1 MSLICAQEKHEKKM
15 SYVLEETPSHV
26 GTTHV
31 PEEASNFGTIALVGG
46 LVVLVLVV
54 MMIISRQ
61 QVEPHL
67 LEPHYVHVPP
77 PQTAIASTVE
87 TSSCSVSSRW
97 SIRHCSQC
105 DMSSRECLLAFLCD
119 TNSCSIL
126 YKWRPLLHR
135 RIPLLAFM
143 SGDSSFTLACH
154 EILIKKK
161 EKKNITSGSH
171 FCSSFSFPLSGEPQ
185 TYISAANFVDNSYFF
200 LSHRV
205 PPEDSGQPA
214 LRAPLVHMEAPVP
227 LVPLVPLVSRGRPVA
242 WA

>member
-77 PQTAIASTVE
+77 PQTAIASAVGPLHAVYPPAGPYAIVPNAT
-87 TSSCSVSSRW
+87 CLPGK
-97 SIRHCSQC
+97 
-105 DMSSRECLLAFLCD
+105 CLLAFLCD

-154 EILIKKK
+154 EILIKK
-161 EKKNITSGSH
+161 EGKKNITCGSH
-171 FCSSFSFPLSGEPQ
+171 FCSSFSFPLSGGPQ
-185 TYISAANFVDNSYFF
+185 TNISAANFVDNSYFF

-205 PPEDSGQPA
+205 SPEDSGQPA